1 MSKAASCSLVVTVII
16 ILFPLSLLANY
27 YNFLDFGGVDER
39 LQQRLRK
46 VQSKR
51 NWAALRIKL
60 VASEPDEKTAS
71 PKTTTNPTQNE
82 SKSEITNPA

>member
-1 MSKAASCSLVVTVII
+1 MFSI
-16 ILFPLSLLANY
+16 SLLAKY

-82 SKSEITNPA
+82 SKSEITNPAWLFTFTNILE